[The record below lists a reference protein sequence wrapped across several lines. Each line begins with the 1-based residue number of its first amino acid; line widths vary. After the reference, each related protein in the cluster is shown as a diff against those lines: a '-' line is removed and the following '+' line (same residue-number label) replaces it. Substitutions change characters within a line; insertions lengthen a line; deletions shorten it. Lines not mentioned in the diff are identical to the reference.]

1 MKRNDTNE
9 ETARI
14 IRALE
19 PPRKSEIVV
28 CDLSQKEQVRSLAE
42 RIVGSG
48 EGSLGRR
55 VDVLVNCGG
64 IQRRYVRLVSGRL
77 NIEVIAPYRHKA
89 EVFPDD
95 DWEEVR
101 LFRTPSWERLTLSVL
116 VFRYYK

>member
-1 MKRNDTNE
+1 MFW
-9 ETARI
+9 
-14 IRALE
+14 L
-19 PPRKSEIVV
+19 IVV
-28 CDLSQKEQVRSLAE
+28 
-42 RIVGSG
+42 GF
-48 EGSLGRR
+48 
-55 VDVLVNCGG
+55 NGG
-64 IQRRYVRLVSGRL
+64 TSAWYSGRL